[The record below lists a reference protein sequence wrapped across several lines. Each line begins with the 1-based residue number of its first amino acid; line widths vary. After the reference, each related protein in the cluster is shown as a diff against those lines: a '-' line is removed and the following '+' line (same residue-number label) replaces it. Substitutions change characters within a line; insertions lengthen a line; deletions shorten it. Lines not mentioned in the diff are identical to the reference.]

1 MRALIMLSVNREGEA
16 NMKPRSKLAIALGAG
31 AAFALVAAS
40 PAMAVKRGGTLNIV
54 VGSKIPSY
62 DGHRETTFGMIHPIR
77 PFYSLLIRVNPD
89 NPQST
94 SDFQCDVCESWKVSD
109 GGKTY
114 TFKIREDVKFHDG
127 TPLTADDIVATYHKL
142 IFPPKGIA
150 SSRKAFY
157 GMVDKVEKT
166 GKYEM
171 VFKLKYATGGFIPA
185 LATPF
190 NFVYSK
196 KDLDTHGY
204 TWHQKNINGTGAFT
218 FVQHQPGAFVEG
230 KRYGSYHMMGKDGK
244 KKPYLDGYKAISAPK
259 MAVRLQAIRGDRA
272 QIEFRA
278 FPPKA
283 RDDLKKALGDKITVQ
298 ESDWNCVMGFSSN
311 QKLKKFQD
319 VRIRQ
324 ALTLAM
330 DRWGGSKYLSKIAIV
345 KTVGGMVF
353 PNHSLAAKKS
363 ELQEMIGYSD
373 DLKGS
378 QAKAKKLLADAG
390 ASGMKVELLNRAV
403 DQPYKVVGTWMLGQW
418 KKVGLVPNQIVLP
431 TGPWYAKFRKKKD
444 QETMIDFNCQGV
456 VNPLIDASKW
466 QSADIA
472 SNNRGNYID
481 RTMDKWYDQMNR
493 TGDPAEARAIMRK
506 YEKRGLDEKAHF
518 AVNFWWYKINPH
530 RSYVKGWNIAPSHY
544 LNQSLD
550 QVWLD
555 K

>member
-1 MRALIMLSVNREGEA
+1 
-16 NMKPRSKLAIALGAG
+16 MKPRSKLAIALGAG
-31 AAFALVAAS
+31 AAVALAVAS
-40 PAMAVKRGGTLNIV
+40 PANAVKRGGVLNIV

-94 SDFQCDVCESWKVSD
+94 SDFQCDVCEHWKTSD
-109 GGKTY
+109 DGKTY
-114 TFKIREDVKFHDG
+114 TFKIRENVKFHDG
-127 TPLTADDIVATYHKL
+127 TPLTADDVVATYNKL

-166 GKYEM
+166 GKYEV
-171 VFKLKYATGGFIPA
+171 VFRLKYATGGFIPA

-230 KRYGSYHMMGKDGK
+230 KRYANYHLKGEDGK
-244 KKPYLDGYKAISAPK
+244 PKPYLDGYKAISAPK

-298 ESDWNCVMGFSSN
+298 ESDWNCVMGFSAN

-330 DRWGGSKYLSKIAIV
+330 DRWGGSKYLSQIAIV

-353 PNHSLAAKKS
+353 PNHKLAATKA
-363 ELQEMIGYSD
+363 ELQQMIGYGE
-373 DLKGS
+373 DLKAN
-378 QAKAKKLLADAG
+378 QEKAKKLLADAG
-390 ASGMKVELLNRAV
+390 VSGMKVELLNRAV

-418 KKVGLVPNQIVLP
+418 KKIGLVPNQIVLP

-472 SNNRGNYID
+472 TNNRGNYID

-493 TGDPAEARAIMRK
+493 TGDEAEARAIMRK

>member
-1 MRALIMLSVNREGEA
+1 
-16 NMKPRSKLAIALGAG
+16 MKPRSKLAIALGAG
-31 AAFALVAAS
+31 AAVALAVAS
-40 PAMAVKRGGTLNIV
+40 PANAVKRGGVLNIV

-94 SDFQCDVCESWKVSD
+94 SDFQCDVCEHWKTSD
-109 GGKTY
+109 DGKTY
-114 TFKIREDVKFHDG
+114 TFKIRENVKFHDG
-127 TPLTADDIVATYHKL
+127 TPLTADDIVATYNKL

-166 GKYEM
+166 GKYEV
-171 VFKLKYATGGFIPA
+171 VFRLKYATGGFIPA

-230 KRYGSYHMMGKDGK
+230 KRYANYHLKGEDGK
-244 KKPYLDGYKAISAPK
+244 PKPYLDGYKAISAPK

-330 DRWGGSKYLSKIAIV
+330 DRWGGSKYLSQIAIV

-353 PNHSLAAKKS
+353 PNHKLAATKA
-363 ELQEMIGYSD
+363 ELQQMIGYGE
-373 DLKGS
+373 DLKAN
-378 QAKAKKLLADAG
+378 QEKAKKLLADAG
-390 ASGMKVELLNRAV
+390 VSGMKVELLNRAV

-418 KKVGLVPNQIVLP
+418 KKIGLVPNQIVLP

-472 SNNRGNYID
+472 TNNRGNYID

-493 TGDPAEARAIMRK
+493 TGDEAEARAIMRK

>member
-1 MRALIMLSVNREGEA
+1 
-16 NMKPRSKLAIALGAG
+16 MKPRNKLAIALGAG

-40 PAMAVKRGGTLNIV
+40 PAMAVKRGGVLNIV

-94 SDFQCDVCESWKVSD
+94 SDFQCDVCENWKVSD

-114 TFKIREDVKFHDG
+114 TFKLRENVKFHDG
-127 TPLTADDIVATYHKL
+127 TPMTADDIVATYHKL
-142 IFPPKGIA
+142 IFPPKGVA

-166 GKYEM
+166 GKHEM

-204 TWHQKNINGTGAFT
+204 AWHQKNINGTGAFT

-230 KRYGSYHMMGKDGK
+230 KRYANYHMMGKDGK
-244 KKPYLDGYKAISAPK
+244 AKPYLDGYKAISAPK

-353 PNHSLAAKKS
+353 PNHKLAATKP
-363 ELQEMIGYSD
+363 ELQKMIGYSS

-390 ASGMKVELLNRAV
+390 VSGMKVELLNRAV

-466 QSADIA
+466 QSSDIA
-472 SNNRGNYID
+472 TNNRGNYID

-506 YEKRGLDEKAHF
+506 YEQRGLDEKAHF

>member
-1 MRALIMLSVNREGEA
+1 
-16 NMKPRSKLAIALGAG
+16 MKQLPKLAVALGVGLAFTLG
-31 AAFALVAAS
+31 AITTAS
-40 PAMAVKRGGTLNIV
+40 AVKRGGMLNIV

-94 SDFQCDVCESWKVSD
+94 NDFQCDLCNFWRKSD
-109 GGKTY
+109 DGKTY
-114 TFKIREDVKFHDG
+114 TFKIRENVKFHDG
-127 TPLTADDIVATYHKL
+127 TPLTSADIVATMHKL
-142 IFPPKGIA
+142 IWPPKGIA

-157 GMVDKVEKT
+157 GMVETVEAT
-166 GKYEM
+166 GKYEV

-204 TWHQKNINGTGAFT
+204 TWHMKNINGTGAFT

-230 KRYGSYHMMGKDGK
+230 KRYENYHLMGEDGK
-244 KKPYLDGYKAISAPK
+244 NKPYLDGYKAISAPK
-259 MAVRLQAIRGDRA
+259 MAIRLQAIRGDRA

-298 ESDWNCVMGFSSN
+298 ESDWNCVMGFNSN

-319 VRIRQ
+319 VRVRQ
-324 ALTLAM
+324 ALTLGL

-345 KTVGGMVF
+345 KTVGGTVF
-353 PNHSLAAKKS
+353 PNHDLAATEA
-363 ELQEMIGYSD
+363 ELVQLIGYGK
-373 DLKGS
+373 DLKAN
-378 QAKAKKLLADAG
+378 QARARKLLKAAG
-390 ASGMKVELLNRAV
+390 SDGMDLELLNRAV

-418 KKVGLVPNQIVLP
+418 KKIGLKTRQIVLP

-444 QETMIDFNCQGV
+444 QEAMIDFNCQGV

-466 QSADIA
+466 LSNDIA
-472 SNNRGNYID
+472 SNNYANYKD
-481 RTMDKWYDQMNR
+481 RQLDKWYNEMNR
-493 TGDPAEARAIMRK
+493 TGDPREARAIMRK
-506 YEKRGLDEKAHF
+506 YEKRIVDEKAHY
-518 AVNFWWYKINPH
+518 AVAFWWYKINPY
-530 RSYVKGWNIAPSHY
+530 RSYVKGWKIAPSHY

-550 QVWLD
+550 QIWLD